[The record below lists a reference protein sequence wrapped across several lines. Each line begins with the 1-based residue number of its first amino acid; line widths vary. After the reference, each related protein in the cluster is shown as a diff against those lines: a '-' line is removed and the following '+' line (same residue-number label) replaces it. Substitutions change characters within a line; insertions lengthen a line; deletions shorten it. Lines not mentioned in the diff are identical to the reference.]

1 MTFAKTKIIATI
13 GPTSEDKRVLTRLIK
28 EGVDVIRINSAH
40 GTQESHQAI
49 IDNVRAIEKESDQAL
64 AILYDIAGPKIR
76 LGDIPGDGIELETGQ
91 SVTLSET
98 GDGDLPVNCPGFADI
113 LEPDSRIFINDGAIQ
128 LRVESIEGSLVRAT
142 VVVGGLVTS
151 RKGVNLPDSVIPIP
165 ALTETD
171 IDNLRF
177 ALRTGVDW
185 LALSFVRSA
194 DNYDEVR
201 RIMLEEDVI
210 CPVIAKIETPQ
221 ALGEIDKIIEK
232 FDGCMVARGDLGV
245 EIPIEEVPHVQK
257 ELIRKCNDAGKPV
270 ITATQM
276 LESMIEHNRPTRAE
290 AADVAN
296 AIYDGT
302 DCVMLSG
309 ETAAGKY
316 PVESVDMMNSII
328 LSTEKEIDYFQ
339 GRSGELTVKS
349 TADSVSHAVFQ
360 AAVDVR
366 AEAIVTMTHTGSTAR
381 MVSKYRPPVP
391 IYALTP
397 FKNIQRQLNLVWG
410 VRPLLIESSESTD
423 QMFELA
429 QKKLQET
436 DMVKPGDRIV
446 LSAGVPIGRPGTTNL
461 MKVQVVGEE

>member
-13 GPTSEDKRVLTRLIK
+13 GPTSQDKPVLTRLIN

-40 GTQESHQAI
+40 GTQKSHRAI
-49 IDNVRAIEKESDQAL
+49 IENVRAIEKETDQAL

-76 LGDIPGDGIELETGQ
+76 LGEIPDDGIELEAGQ
-91 SVTLSET
+91 TITLSET

-113 LEPDSRIFINDGAIQ
+113 LDPESRIFINDGAIQ
-128 LRVESIEGSLVRAT
+128 LQVESVESTLVHAS
-142 VVVGGLVTS
+142 VMIGGLVTS

-171 IDNLRF
+171 VDNLRF

-201 RIMLEEDVI
+201 RIMLEEDVF
-210 CPVIAKIETPQ
+210 CPVVAKIETPQ
-221 ALGEIDKIIEK
+221 ALNDIDDIIK
-232 FDGCMVARGDLGV
+232 VFNGCMVARGDLGV

-257 ELIRKCNDAGKPV
+257 ELIRKCNSAGKPV

-429 QKKLQET
+429 QKKLQEIGV
-436 DMVKPGDRIV
+436 VKSGDRIV
-446 LSAGVPIGRPGTTNL
+446 LSAGVPIGHPGTTNL
-461 MKVQVVGEE
+461 MKVQVVGEK

>member
-13 GPTSEDKRVLTRLIK
+13 GPASQQKAVLTELIN

-40 GTQESHQAI
+40 GDQESHRAI
-49 IDNVRAIEKESDQAL
+49 IETVRDIEKESDQAL
-64 AILYDIAGPKIR
+64 ALLYDIAGPKIR
-76 LGDIPGDGIELETGQ
+76 LGDLPEKGITLETGQ
-91 SVTLSET
+91 SVSLSET
-98 GDGDLPVNCPGFADI
+98 SQGKLPVNCPGFAEI
-113 LEPDSRIFINDGAIQ
+113 LEPKSRIFINDGAIQ
-128 LRVESIEGSLVRAT
+128 LKVESIENEIVHAT
-142 VVVGGLVTS
+142 VIIGGLVTS
-151 RKGVNLPDSVIPIP
+151 RKGVNLPDSNIPIP

-171 IDNLRF
+171 KSNLRF
-177 ALRTGVDW
+177 ALHADVDW

-194 DNYDEVR
+194 DNYNEVR
-201 RIMLEEDVI
+201 KIMQDEDI
-210 CPVIAKIETPQ
+210 WRPVIAKIETPQ
-221 ALGEIDKIIEK
+221 ALDEIDHIIDA

-257 ELIRKCNDAGKPV
+257 ELIQKCNHAGKPV

-309 ETAAGKY
+309 ETAVGKY
-316 PVESVDMMNSII
+316 PVKTVQMMNSII
-328 LSTEKEIDYFQ
+328 ISTEKQINYFHE
-339 GRSGELTVKS
+339 RFSELSVKS

-360 AAVDVR
+360 ATVDVR
-366 AEAIVTMTHTGSTAR
+366 AEAIVTMTHSGSTAR

-397 FKNIQRQLNLVWG
+397 FQNIQRQLNLVWG

-423 QMFELA
+423 QMFDLA
-429 QKKLQET
+429 QRKLQEIGV
-436 DMVKPGDRIV
+436 VKPGDRIV

-461 MKVQVVGEE
+461 MKVQVVGED

>member
-13 GPTSEDKRVLTRLIK
+13 GPTSQEKSVLVRLIN

-40 GTQESHQAI
+40 GSQESHQAI
-49 IDNVRAIEKESDQAL
+49 IENVRAIEKETDQAL

-91 SVTLSET
+91 TVTLSEA

-113 LEPDSRIFINDGAIQ
+113 LKPGSRIFINDGAIQ
-128 LRVESIEGSLVRAT
+128 LQAEKVEDILVHAS
-142 VVVGGLVTS
+142 VVIGGLVTS
-151 RKGVNLPDSVIPIP
+151 RKGVNLPDSLIPIP
-165 ALTETD
+165 ALTESD
-171 IDNLRF
+171 EENLRF
-177 ALRTGVDW
+177 ALQSGVDW

-201 RIMLEEDVI
+201 RIMLEEDVF
-210 CPVIAKIETPQ
+210 CPVVAKIETPQ
-221 ALGEIDKIIEK
+221 ALDEIDKIIEA

-257 ELIRKCNDAGKPV
+257 ELIRKCNYAGKPV

-302 DCVMLSG
+302 DCAMLSG

-316 PVESVDMMNSII
+316 PVESVHMMNSII

-349 TADSVSHAVFQ
+349 IADSVSHAVFQ

-366 AEAIVTMTHTGSTAR
+366 AEAIITMTHTGSTAR

-397 FKNIQRQLNLVWG
+397 FEHIQRQLNLVWG

-429 QKKLQET
+429 QKKLQEIGV
-436 DMVKPGDRIV
+436 VKSGDRIV